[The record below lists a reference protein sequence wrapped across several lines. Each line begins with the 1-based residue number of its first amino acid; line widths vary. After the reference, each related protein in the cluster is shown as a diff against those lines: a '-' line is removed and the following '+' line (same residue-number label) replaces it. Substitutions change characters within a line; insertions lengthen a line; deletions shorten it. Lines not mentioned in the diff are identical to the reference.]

1 MISKVESKFGCVRF
15 HQSSFSAFSRQ
26 VGNRGCMSG
35 DGTISALA
43 FAASEMTGERYIEVV
58 MDNSNGKLPAEYGVV
73 AMLLV
78 QQSLLHAL
86 YVSAGKQIFQF
97 SRSLVRDFLRTDL
110 TETPIGRLRL
120 PYAAGFLHFGLQ
132 KHLELDNIWRASP
145 EYVDG
150 AYYHVGP
157 DGQLTVQLT
166 LSREEDASSGLP
178 GPHFSL
184 DKGALGGSAHEAVD
198 RALDRMCEGDIQE
211 SESTKGMVS
220 EYRDWEGVA
229 RPAIHQSL
237 SLVLNAL
244 FYLDAYGANTEPR
257 ASESAP
263 THLQQQFEHA
273 LASKKPKKVR
283 EAVRALEE
291 SGFTVVRMCGASEP
305 DSDSDEKHGTK
316 EGSVRAHWRRG
327 HWRMQPHGPQLSL
340 VKRTWIRPTLV
351 GRNHSAPVAGHQYV
365 VGDDSAT

>member
-1 MISKVESKFGCVRF
+1 
-15 HQSSFSAFSRQ
+15 
-26 VGNRGCMSG
+26 MSG
-35 DGTISALA
+35 DGTISPLALA
-43 FAASEMTGERYIEVV
+43 AAKMTGQRYIEVV
-58 MDNSNGKLPAEYGVV
+58 LDNNNGKLPAEYGVL
-73 AMLLV
+73 AYLLV

-184 DKGALGGSAHEAVD
+184 DKDALGGSAHEAVD